1 MVAFFDSAA
10 FYNRFLNDTKAS
22 MSLVAT
28 DAVSAYRLKTPD
40 ASFVGGSKQS
50 SGTDV
55 IVNLTYSAGYNL
67 ALNTEFVLERIA

>member
-10 FYNRFLNDTKAS
+10 FYNRFLNDAKAT
-22 MSLVAT
+22 MALIAT
-28 DAVSAYRLKTPD
+28 DGTSAYRLKTPD
-40 ASFVGGSKQS
+40 ASYVSGSKQS

-67 ALNTEFVLERIA
+67 AANSEFVLERIA